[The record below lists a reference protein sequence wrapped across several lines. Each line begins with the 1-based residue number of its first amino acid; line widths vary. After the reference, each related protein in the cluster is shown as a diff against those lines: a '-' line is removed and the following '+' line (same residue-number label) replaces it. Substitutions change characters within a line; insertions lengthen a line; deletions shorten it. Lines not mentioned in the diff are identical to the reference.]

1 MNNWTHCQK
10 HCNLCPNEPYL
21 TLNSVRCQ
29 KSLIVLAT
37 GVGGGRQFSTC
48 SEGILSSEINI
59 KHKTTRKYH

>member
-37 GVGGGRQFSTC
+37 GVGGGDNSVHAPKAF
-48 SEGILSSEINI
+48 
-59 KHKTTRKYH
+59 